1 MTVTDEKGN
10 VASAPAMPDAHDG
23 PGAQDLPPDAPGKQ
37 EPYFPEYRL
46 DTAPTGAR
54 GLGLP
59 SIGLVGITAGMA
71 QMSRQ
76 GAPPILLFGLPVL
89 FVLLY
94 ITMRVMAG
102 RSITS
107 TGGKGITVRTPLR
120 TVHVTWSDVQAVE
133 IHGNPATAGE
143 ARAVNRTVSVYY
155 VRDGAAR
162 SVGLPHLNNRTHTA
176 LDAEV
181 EQLRALWKRLRGP
194 GWQRLP
200 QATAR
205 LEKAQRSL
213 GRSAAVLVGLGVG
226 AGVFVLFTVIMLAL
240 LIGGYYDNR
249 TDVPF
254 PLSPGFLMPV
264 PAVVCG
270 VVAGVL
276 DARRRARRGQA

>member
-1 MTVTDEKGN
+1 MTVTRGEGGM
-10 VASAPAMPDAHDG
+10 AGA
-23 PGAQDLPPDAPGKQ
+23 PGAPDVPGKQ
-37 EPYFPEYRL
+37 EPYFPEYRA

-54 GLGLP
+54 GLGVP
-59 SIGLVGITAGMA
+59 SIGLVGITAGLA
-71 QMSRQ
+71 QLSRQ
-76 GAPPILLFGLPVL
+76 GAPPIVLFGLPVL
-89 FVLLY
+89 LVLLY
-94 ITMRVMAG
+94 VALRVMVG

-107 TGGKGITVRTPLR
+107 TGSKGITVRTPLR
-120 TVHVTWSDVQAVE
+120 TVQVAWPDVQAVE

-155 VRDGAAR
+155 VRDGVAR
-162 SVGLPHLNNRTHTA
+162 VVVLPHLNNRTHAA

-181 EQLRALWKRLRGP
+181 ERLRALWTRLRGP
-194 GWQRLP
+194 GWQQLP

-205 LEKAQRSL
+205 LEKAHRTL

-240 LIGGYYDNR
+240 LIGGYYDDR

-254 PLSPGFLMPV
+254 LLTPGFLMPV

-276 DARRRARRGQA
+276 NARRRARRGQA